1 MIQDAKEI
9 PFDIEE
15 YYRQNFPPGLS
26 EERKSEMLGYL
37 KEAKRKAPRTFSLE
51 LRAKAEQRYKRLL
64 RGLFKKIEEKT
75 AGLTDPDEIVSALR
89 ALADSPQFTR
99 VCEEAAR
106 QMATFLAV
114 GQKADWRA
122 AAVASSEGRKIYQ
135 LLMKETASNTSIGRT
150 ISEIVA
156 ENAKLIKTV
165 PQSMAG
171 KISELARK
179 RHFEGIRPEAIT
191 KEILAD
197 QPHLLEYEARR
208 IARTES
214 AKASTALT
222 QARAEEFDFP
232 FYVWHSVND
241 ERTRSAHAS
250 MSGILC
256 RWSDPP
262 NPEALFPG
270 EDSHNSG
277 GCYHPGGIYNCRCS
291 ASPVTHIEDIGFPV
305 RMHVSGG
312 IETIGSAKALK
323 ERFGIKD

>member
-1 MIQDAKEI
+1 MITDAKEI

-15 YYRQNFPPGLS
+15 YYRQNFPPGMSEASKNRLLNELS
-26 EERKSEMLGYL
+26 T
-37 KEAKRKAPRTFSLE
+37 AKKKAPRTFSLE
-51 LRAKAEQRYKRLL
+51 LRNKAERRYKRLL
-64 RGLFKKIEEKT
+64 KDLFQTMEEKI

-89 ALADSPQFTR
+89 FFAESPQFGR

-106 QMATFLAV
+106 QMATMLAV

-122 AAVASSEGRKIYQ
+122 AAQASSQGRMIYK
-135 LLMKETASNTSIGRT
+135 LLMQETTNTTIGQT
-150 ISEIVA
+150 ISNIVA
-156 ENAKLIKTV
+156 ENAQLIKTV
-165 PQSMAG
+165 PQNMAG

-179 RHFEGIRPEAIT
+179 RLFEGIRPEDIT
-191 KEILAD
+191 KEILEQ

-222 QARAEEFDFP
+222 QARAEEFNFP

-250 MSGILC
+250 MNGILC

-291 ASPVTHIEDIGFPV
+291 ASPVTHIEDISFPV
-305 RMHVSGG
+305 TMHVSGG
-312 IETIGSAKALK
+312 IETISSVKAFK
-323 ERFGIKD
+323 ERFGNT